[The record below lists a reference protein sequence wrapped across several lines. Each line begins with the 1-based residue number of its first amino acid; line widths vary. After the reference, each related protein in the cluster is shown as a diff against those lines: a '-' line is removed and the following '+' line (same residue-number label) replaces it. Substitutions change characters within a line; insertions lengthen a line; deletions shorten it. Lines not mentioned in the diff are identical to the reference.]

1 MKYLII
7 TFIIFSTI
15 ELAAQNN
22 MKTQLD
28 SVSYALGINIAS
40 SLQQQGL
47 TEINA
52 DVFAAALKDAYSKTN
67 IKMTMEQS
75 NALLQEYFQ
84 GLAGKKLQANSEAG
98 KKFLAENAK
107 KEGVITLVSGLQ
119 YIVLKEGKG
128 IKPTANDEVT
138 THYHGMLIDGTVF
151 DSSVERGEPATFGV
165 SQVIAGWTEALQLMS
180 EGSKW
185 RLFIPPH
192 LAYGERGAGGSIGPN
207 STLIFDVELI
217 KVIKK

>member
-1 MKYLII
+1 MRYLII
-7 TFIIFSTI
+7 SLILFTTI
-15 ELAAQNN
+15 KMNGQNN
-22 MKTQLD
+22 LSNELD
-28 SVSYALGINIAS
+28 SVSYALGINIGS
-40 SLQQQGL
+40 SLKQQGL
-47 TEINA
+47 EKVNAEIFAKAINDVYKGENA
-52 DVFAAALKDAYSKTN
+52 
-67 IKMTMEQS
+67 KMTFEQS
-75 NALLQEYFQ
+75 NAFLQEYFQ
-84 GLAGKKLQANSEAG
+84 GLASKKLNANAEAG

-107 KEGVITLVSGLQ
+107 KEGVVTLPSGLQ

-138 THYHGMLIDGTVF
+138 THYHGTLIDGTVF

-165 SQVIAGWTEALQLMS
+165 SQVIKGWTEALQLMN

-185 RLFIPPH
+185 RLFIPSN

-207 STLIFDVELI
+207 TTLIFEVELI

>member
-1 MKYLII
+1 MRYLII
-7 TFIIFSTI
+7 TFILFSTI
-15 ELAAQNN
+15 ELTAQNN

-52 DVFAAALKDAYSKTN
+52 DIFASALKDAYSKAN
-67 IKMTMEQS
+67 LKMTMEQS

-84 GLAGKKLQANSEAG
+84 GLANKKLQANSEAG

-107 KEGVITLVSGLQ
+107 KEGVITLPSGLQ
-119 YIVLKEGKG
+119 YMVLKEGKG

-151 DSSVERGEPATFGV
+151 DSSVERGQPATFGV
-165 SQVIAGWTEALQLMS
+165 SQVIPGWTEALQLMT

-185 RLFIPPH
+185 RLFIPSN

-207 STLIFDVELI
+207 ATLIFDVELI

>member
-1 MKYLII
+1 MRYLII
-7 TFIIFSTI
+7 TFILFSTI
-15 ELAAQNN
+15 ELTAQNN

-52 DVFAAALKDAYSKTN
+52 DIFASALKDAYSKAN
-67 IKMTMEQS
+67 LKMTMEQS

-84 GLAGKKLQANSEAG
+84 GLDNKKLQANSEAG

-107 KEGVITLVSGLQ
+107 KEGVITLPSGLQ
-119 YIVLKEGKG
+119 YMVLKEGKG

-151 DSSVERGEPATFGV
+151 DSSVERGQPATFGV
-165 SQVIAGWTEALQLMS
+165 SQVIPGWTEALQLMT

-185 RLFIPPH
+185 RLFIPSN

-207 STLIFDVELI
+207 ATLIFDVELI